1 MAPVTILLLSLI
13 LGISLSLHVVGFTY
27 GQSLK
32 SYEIPLLGIRFQYP
46 SEWKIGYER
55 ANGVGFYLLDNQSKT
70 EDILTIRVE
79 DSMGVKDMKQFLTN
93 AIIQY
98 SAPKNFSSLK
108 LTETNLSSLPAMN
121 ATFNF
126 KDDRHVQGVYTIKD
140 DTSYGIVYAALPD
153 TYSNHI
159 AEVNNI
165 IKSFEIAP

>member
-1 MAPVTILLLSLI
+1 MAAVMIVPKSLLVGILLFLFT
-13 LGISLSLHVVGFTY
+13 LGTAY
-27 GQSLK
+27 GQSTK
-32 SYEIPLLGIRFQYP
+32 SYENPLLGIKFQYP

-55 ANGVGFYLLDNQSKT
+55 ANGIGFYLLENQTKT

-79 DSMGVKDMKQFLTN
+79 DSMGVKDIKQFLTN

-108 LTETNLSSLPAMN
+108 LTETNLSGLPAMN
-121 ATFNF
+121 ATFDF
-126 KDDRHVQGVYTIKD
+126 KDGSHVQAVYTIKD
-140 DTSYGIVYAALPD
+140 DTSYGIGYAAQPD